1 MSAAGKLQGAD
12 KQNVAVLLRST
23 RPTRSPYS
31 THIQRGWVKHF
42 TLAYWSDIEWTKH
55 YHVNL

>member
-12 KQNVAVLLRST
+12 KQNVAVLLGST
-23 RPTRSPYS
+23 RTTRSPYS

-42 TLAYWSDIEWTKH
+42 NLAY
-55 YHVNL
+55 